1 MELSAK
7 VRQLGK
13 ERDYLEKELNTS
25 QVCNMSLLRLM
36 HKTQISI
43 LNERINFKTFHNLT
57 FQLEKL
63 RVCRERDDILD
74 NQSLRYEERLV
85 ELHSVIAELS
95 RQLEQKSRERI
106 TEEDDDDTA
115 DADNDADT
123 TCENNSDIFQEASG
137 KHNGTKTVL
146 DSQTGNKL
154 ASSKSD
160 VLSRTSTDVIDAEA
174 VEV

>member
-1 MELSAK
+1 M
-7 VRQLGK
+7 
-13 ERDYLEKELNTS
+13 
-25 QVCNMSLLRLM
+25 
-36 HKTQISI
+36 
-43 LNERINFKTFHNLT
+43 
-57 FQLEKL
+57 
-63 RVCRERDDILD
+63 CRERDDILD

>member
-1 MELSAK
+1 MVIS
-7 VRQLGK
+7 
-13 ERDYLEKELNTS
+13 YLNA
-25 QVCNMSLLRLM
+25 QG
-36 HKTQISI
+36 HKSFKKMQIF
-43 LNERINFKTFHNLT
+43 RINQNLCIIS

-115 DADNDADT
+115 DANDNDADT
-123 TCENNSDIFQEASG
+123 SCENNSDIFKDASG
-137 KHNGTKTVL
+137 IQVGANTSKEKHYDKR
-146 DSQTGNKL
+146 L

-160 VLSRTSTDVIDAEA
+160 VLSRTSTDMIDAEA